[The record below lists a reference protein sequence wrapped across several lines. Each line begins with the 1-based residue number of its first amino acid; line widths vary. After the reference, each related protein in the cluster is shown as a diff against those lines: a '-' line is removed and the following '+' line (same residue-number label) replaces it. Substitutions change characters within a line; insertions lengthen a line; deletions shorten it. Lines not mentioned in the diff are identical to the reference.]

1 MKITEMPLKAGGRNP
16 SHDGRK
22 LETLDHRPE
31 WITVHGETTG
41 GMTAREMADAVLR
54 GNVLSTYHYI
64 VGAGGVFHLA
74 RDDEVTWHAGDGEHG
89 EGNVKSLS
97 VLVVGKA
104 ENKAAELIRELL
116 KRYGLGA
123 DRVVP
128 HRRWRP
134 DRNCPAQILPHWEA
148 FLRRIGVSRKS

>member
-1 MKITEMPLKAGGRNP
+1 MEITEMPLAAGGRNP

-22 LETLDHRPE
+22 LETPDHRPE

-41 GMTAREMADAVLR
+41 GITTREIADEVLR

-64 VGAGGVFHLA
+64 VGAGGVFHIV
-74 RDDEVTWHAGDGEHG
+74 RDDEVSWHASDGEHG

-104 ENKAAELIRELL
+104 ETTAAELIRELL

-128 HRRWRP
+128 HRHWQP
-134 DRNCPAQILPHWEA
+134 DRNCPKLILPHWEA
-148 FLRRIGVSRKS
+148 FLRKCGGK